1 MARQKTIVDASII
14 AKWFIDEEGT
24 ESALKLRTDH
34 IEGTILIVVPE
45 LLFLEVL
52 NVLRYKG
59 ASIKKLN
66 EANNAL
72 WDIQL
77 QVEKTNKFILEKAN
91 ELAIEHNLSL
101 YDSIYLALAI
111 INGSPLIT
119 ADKELAKAKNTLLMT
134 K

>member
-1 MARQKTIVDASII
+1 MARQKTVIDASII
-14 AKWFIDEEGT
+14 AKWFVDEEGT
-24 ESALKLRTDH
+24 EEALKLRTDH
-34 IEGTILIVVPE
+34 IEGRILIVVPE

-52 NVLRYKG
+52 NALRYKG

-77 QVEKTNKFILEKAN
+77 RVEKTNIFLLEKAN
-91 ELAIEHNLSL
+91 ELAIQNNLSL
-101 YDSIYLALAI
+101 YDAIYLALAI

-119 ADKELAKAKNTLLMT
+119 ADKELTKAKNTIKL
-134 K
+134 